1 MRVAMRILTFG
12 LMVTL
17 AASAR
22 ADVFNMGGGQTSI
35 SLVPVGNPGN
45 ADDHGHGRPHGSVGY
60 NYSIDKYDVTLGQ
73 YTEFLNA
80 VAKTDTYGLYNS
92 YMGTDYTHAGHPA
105 DWQSWQLQLLG
116 HWLEPA
122 GRELPGV

>member
-1 MRVAMRILTFG
+1 MRVAMRILTLG
-12 LMVTL
+12 LMITL
-17 AASAR
+17 AASVR

-45 ADDHGHGRPHGSVGY
+45 ANDTTGYGSVGY

-73 YTEFLNA
+73 YTQFLNA

-92 YMGTDYTHAGHPA
+92 YMGTAYAHARH
-105 DWQSWQLQLLG
+105 
-116 HWLEPA
+116 
-122 GRELPGV
+122 